1 MISYATKH
9 ALCGEISKMDA
20 AEPPPPITKF
30 HVFPDLGTAPHPHL
44 RYPPKRQRGK
54 YLTEIFLSNDGICL
68 EIALST
74 MAGYIVTIVI
84 FSSPYMGNMTK
95 FGLCLIMKLEHMSR
109 YLVMHHIVEDRLL
122 LLIPRLRILLE
133 NVRRRGGCA
142 CLPHL
147 DANLMADRVM
157 MGL

>member
-1 MISYATKH
+1 
-9 ALCGEISKMDA
+9 
-20 AEPPPPITKF
+20 
-30 HVFPDLGTAPHPHL
+30 
-44 RYPPKRQRGK
+44 
-54 YLTEIFLSNDGICL
+54 
-68 EIALST
+68 

-133 NVRRRGGCA
+133 NVRRRGCA
-142 CLPHL
+142 CLTME
-147 DANLMADRVM
+147 NLMTEM